1 MLKKNK
7 FSEEK
12 NKLSRK
18 KKRPPEEKNKKTSW
32 KKSFNLA
39 AHFNIF
45 ITFQST
51 AEVAR
56 TEQGDPLRGVQFS
69 MIFFS

>member
-39 AHFNIF
+39 ARFNIY
-45 ITFQST
+45 ITF
-51 AEVAR
+51 
-56 TEQGDPLRGVQFS
+56 
-69 MIFFS
+69 